1 MNLSEGLVSS
11 RVLSASGVDAEGH
24 VRHIAREVRVPP
36 SFMAAPIELDWKAVC
51 VALQNRGN
59 TVSNTP

>member
-1 MNLSEGLVSS
+1 MSEGLVSS
-11 RVLSASGVDAEGH
+11 HIMSASGVDAEGH

-51 VALQNRGN
+51 VSLQNRGN
-59 TVSNTP
+59 LVR